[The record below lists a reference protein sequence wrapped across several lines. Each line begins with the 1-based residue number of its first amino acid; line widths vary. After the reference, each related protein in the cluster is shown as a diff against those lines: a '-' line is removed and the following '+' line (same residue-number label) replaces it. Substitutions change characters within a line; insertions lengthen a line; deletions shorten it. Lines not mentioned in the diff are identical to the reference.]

1 MFNSSQMGLAAGKT
15 YFNAPNEL
23 HEMRL
28 GCNHS
33 TFKTDRAAKTGSQD
47 NNISV
52 ILFGNNWIQ
61 GNLILIQ
68 IEALYKPNPS
78 RQRRCTPMCHH
89 GKMTTR

>member
-33 TFKTDRAAKTGSQD
+33 NHSRLIGLPRLDHRIITF
-47 NNISV
+47 
-52 ILFGNNWIQ
+52 L
-61 GNLILIQ
+61 
-68 IEALYKPNPS
+68 
-78 RQRRCTPMCHH
+78 
-89 GKMTTR
+89 